1 MLHDRQSG
9 CSDRLSPRLFCGS
22 SPLGFFPTISQSFL
36 APLRALCWILYLF
49 TIGYD
54 NYHAEIVRETIL
66 LRCGLTANPS
76 ILKGA
81 MRESSYER
89 VHGEEQA
96 LAPVFVPVRSTSPES
111 ADSQSQ
117 MESVGEVDD
126 DDQNLYS
133 QWESVGGRHLV

>member
-1 MLHDRQSG
+1 MITVIGIYG
-9 CSDRLSPRLFCGS
+9 CKMPVGLLPS
-22 SPLGFFPTISQSFL
+22 SSRCYKIVSVS
-36 APLRALCWILYLF
+36 APSEWILALCWILYLF

-54 NYHAEIVRETIL
+54 NYHAETVRETIL
-66 LRCGLTANPS
+66 LRCGITANPS

-81 MRESSYER
+81 MHESSYER

-126 DDQNLYS
+126 DYQNLYS
-133 QWESVGGRHLV
+133 RWESVGDRHLY